1 MKKLLYIAPHLSTG
15 GMPQYLY
22 KAVEHFSKFYD
33 VYVVEWTNVTGG
45 VLVVSR
51 NKILSVLP
59 TENFFSL
66 DEDKSKIK
74 DIIESISPDIIHFQ
88 EEPHTF
94 IDTKL
99 LDWIYS
105 DDRKYNIVVSTHGSF
120 TDPSL
125 MPYLADKFVLV
136 SDWSKDVFENHFKGS
151 IPCEVWEY
159 ELDEVEYDKTQSKI
173 DLGFDLDY
181 KHVLHVGLFTSGKNQ
196 KHIIEVAKQC
206 LPYKIKFHFV
216 GNQAVNFENYWKPLM
231 EDFPSNCIWHNERSD
246 VDKFYK
252 AADVFMFPSLYEL
265 NPISIK
271 EALSYKLPI
280 FITKLKTYKNKYDGI
295 ATYIDDNVN
304 NTKELLLEH
313 FGLTKTEDKITLLH
327 ILTDIDSNR
336 EVRSVQHLTKLED
349 YGIEY
354 VPIIS
359 KRYTDLPPSDSC
371 AFPDIISME
380 PGGKLTPAHYGC
392 YLGHR
397 KAFEVGLDTDS
408 DFMIISECDT
418 ILDIPHNEFYDKI
431 KSAIRILKENTDLSM
446 FSLCYHH
453 EHRIIE
459 KNVDYWVSDS
469 MTGAHMYIIPK
480 RMFDRITEIY
490 KNEKW
495 NVADLFLATHLG
507 DDKIGYFEIPYTKQ
521 AAGVSILE
529 KVIAED
535 DRY

>member
-1 MKKLLYIAPHLSTG
+1 MKKLLYVAPHLSTG

-22 KAVEHFSKFYD
+22 KAIEHFSKFYD
-33 VYVVEWTNVTGG
+33 VYLVEWVDVTGG

-51 NKILSVLP
+51 NKILSTLSSDK
-59 TENFFSL
+59 FYSL
-66 DEDKSKIK
+66 REDKTKLK
-74 DIIESISPDIIHFQ
+74 DIIQTISPDVIHFQ

-94 IDTKL
+94 IDTNL
-99 LDWIYS
+99 LDWVYS
-105 DDRKYNIVVSTHGSF
+105 DNRTYNIVVSTHGSF

-159 ELDEVEYDKTQSKI
+159 ELDEVDYDKTQAKI

-181 KHVLHVGLFTSGKNQ
+181 KHVLHIGLFTMGKNQ
-196 KHIIEVAKQC
+196 KHIIDVAKQC

-216 GNQAVNFENYWKPLM
+216 GNQAVNFEDYWKPLM
-231 EDFPSNCIWHNERSD
+231 NDFPPNCVWHNERSD

-252 AADVFMFPSLYEL
+252 AADLFMFPSLYEL

-280 FITKLKTYKNKYDGI
+280 FITKLQTYKNKYDGI
-295 ATYIDDNVN
+295 ATYINEDVN
-304 NTKELLLEH
+304 NTKRLLLDH
-313 FGLTKTEDKITLLH
+313 FGLKQTEDKITLLH
-327 ILTDIDSNR
+327 ILTDIDTER
-336 EVRSVQHLTKLED
+336 EIRSIKDLAKFDD
-349 YGIEY
+349 YGIDY
-354 VPIIS
+354 VPIVS

-371 AFPDIISME
+371 AFPEIISME
-380 PGGKLTPAHYGC
+380 PGGKLTPGHYGC

-397 KAFEVGLDTDS
+397 KAFEVGKQTDS
-408 DFMIISECDT
+408 DFIIISECDT
-418 ILDIPHNEFYDKI
+418 ILDIPHDEFYNKI
-431 KSAIRILKENTDLSM
+431 KFITEKLKTDTDISI

-453 EHRIIE
+453 NDNITE
-459 KNVDYWVSDS
+459 KREDYWISNS
-469 MTGAHMYIIPK
+469 MTGAHMYVIPK
-480 RMFDRITEIY
+480 RMFNRISEIY

-507 DDKIGYFEIPYTKQ
+507 DDKIAYLLTPTTKQ
-521 AAGVSILE
+521 AGGFSILE
-529 KVIAED
+529 KVIAD